1 MTAMIES
8 FVDLTYRGLS
18 LGRRVKLSDVR
29 PTTGYVEI
37 PAPMPVGTP
46 IGILTDDTVAL
57 DAVVVEIREQV
68 AGSDRAPGMVV
79 KPKLDGDAA
88 KDWWAKRVSLPEPV
102 KPAPA
107 MPPPPPPMPKVPESV
122 VVVSRR
128 MTNPGIGIPALVDD
142 GHDTGVMD
150 AIDPSQVAEPI
161 ETVAVDPD
169 ADTAIAD
176 VPLQDD
182 GKRTIAMDAVDLAAL
197 GLSPASSSGQLP
209 AQSAGEDD
217 DNGGGNGNGD
227 KPEGKS
233 RRKRKRR

>member
-1 MTAMIES
+1 MIES

-57 DAVVVEIREQV
+57 DAVVVEIHEQV
-68 AGSDRAPGMVV
+68 AGSDRPPGMVV

-88 KDWWAKRVSLPEPV
+88 KEWWTRRVSLPEAV
-102 KPAPA
+102 KPAPPA
-107 MPPPPPPMPKVPESV
+107 PPPPPPKVPESV

-128 MTNPGIGIPALVDD
+128 MTNPGIGVPAIVDD
-142 GHDTGVMD
+142 GQDTGVMD
-150 AIDPSQVAEPI
+150 AIDPAQVGEPI
-161 ETVAVDPD
+161 DAAAVDPD

-176 VPLQDD
+176 VPLHDD
-182 GKRTIAMDAVDLAAL
+182 GKKTIAMNAVDLAAL
-197 GLSPASSSGQLP
+197 GLASSSGQLP
-209 AQSAGEDD
+209 VQTGADD
-217 DNGGGNGNGD
+217 DSNGNGD